1 MSLLNIFSIPHY
13 RQYISRFIILK
24 SLDDEI
30 VWIPSGILEIS
41 FQKLKLLGSVMR
53 LCRKWAYLEMGFVCI
68 MVIEK
73 SFTIIWPWWN
83 LTTVLLIN
91 VVTLKSIKTPKLS
104 FKTFVHNYRPSRGP
118 RVKPWLS
125 RSWRLSFSGVILNKT
140 MYWSKETLT
149 DHHHKSLS

>member
-30 VWIPSGILEIS
+30 VWIPSWILEIS
-41 FQKLKLLGSVMR
+41 FQKLKLLGSVMC

-91 VVTLKSIKTPKLS
+91 FVTLKSIKTPKLS
-104 FKTFVHNYRPSRGP
+104 FKTFVHNYRPLESSQVMKTFVLKHDLKQTVSLGCP
-118 RVKPWLS
+118 R
-125 RSWRLSFSGVILNKT
+125 N
-140 MYWSKETLT
+140 
-149 DHHHKSLS
+149 